1 MFADVVVNVPGL
13 TSTYSYSIPDD
24 LRGRLTAGHL
34 VTVPFGGRR
43 AQGLVVGLSETAPV
57 AEVKAIEGL
66 VDPEP
71 VLTRAQL
78 DLAYWIAH
86 TYLAPLIECLTLML
100 PPGLSKRAD
109 TLYSLLDPSAEV
121 THPTQQSVL
130 RLLKSRGLLRGRQ
143 LDRALPRANWK
154 SAVEAL
160 ARRDVLAKQS
170 VLDPPSVR
178 PKHIRTA
185 KLSVSLQAVE
195 EAAHYLGHHSK
206 HADALEVISNA
217 SEAAPSFDW
226 VCHEATCTEAFIRT
240 LAEWDWIEIIPR
252 ETLFTLAQPRDEI
265 QKRLTDMQSS
275 PTQHAV
281 LQRFLHS
288 DLPISRKEL
297 GDSSAALRNLEKKGF
312 IRQITI
318 PMRVR
323 LLIEKDQVPQR
334 VIELRGAA
342 KQIKVLD
349 FLADS
354 FDPVNISW
362 VYAETGADLEDLK
375 ALAEH
380 GLIELAEEEVW
391 RDSLAAQEFVPVEP
405 PTLTAD
411 QQKVWGEIRQRI
423 TRMQQIENESSVQS
437 VSSVDQTIL
446 LHGVTGSG
454 KTEIYLRALGEILA
468 QGRRAI
474 VLVPEIALT
483 PQTVRRFASRF
494 PGRVAVWHSQLDA
507 GERYDTWRRARAG
520 LVEVVIGPRSALF
533 APLPDLG
540 LIVLDEE
547 HDEAYKQDPPR
558 AVPYHAREAAVEYAR
573 RVGAACLLGS
583 ATPDIVSYQR
593 AKRGEYVLL
602 ELPQRIMGHA
612 RRLHELADKYHIES
626 RYHPLTDG
634 PSEAQTID
642 LPPVDVVDMRQEL
655 RMGNTSIF
663 SRRLREALEHVLQ
676 RGEQAILFLN
686 RRGTSTYVFCRD
698 CGEALKCP
706 RCDMPFTYH
715 APGRGVQL
723 NAPTNAPTL
732 ICHHCNNRRAQPEKC
747 PHCGSARIRYFG
759 AGTEKLEETVRAEF
773 PTARTLRW
781 DYDVTRTKGAHE
793 LILTQFTHQ
802 HADVLIGTQMI
813 AKGLDLPLVTLVGVI
828 AADVGLGLPDYRTAE
843 RTFQVLTQV
852 AGRAGRGLLGGRV
865 ILQTYTPDHYAIQAA
880 AKHDYAEFF
889 AREMRYRKD
898 LGYPPF
904 RRLMRMVYRHP
915 DNERAEAEANIVA
928 RQLLARIKDEKVAAT
943 DLAGPAPCFFGKIAG
958 EYRWQIVARGPDPAA
973 LARGKVFKGWYIDV
987 DPMSTL

>member
-1 MFADVVVNVPGL
+1 LRFNIPVFAEVVVNVPSL

-43 AQGLVVGLSETAPV
+43 AQGLVVGLAEAAPV
-57 AEVKAIEGL
+57 SEVKAIEGL
-66 VDPEP
+66 VDLEP

-86 TYLAPLIECLTLML
+86 TYLAPLIDCLTLML

-109 TLYSLLDPSAEV
+109 TLYSLLDSESDG
-121 THPTQQSVL
+121 TTSSQQTLL
-130 RLLKSRGLLRGRQ
+130 RLLKSRGPLRGRQ
-143 LDRALPRANWK
+143 FDRALPRAHWR
-154 SAVEAL
+154 SAADAL
-160 ARRDVLAKQS
+160 ARQGVLARQS
-170 VLDPPSVR
+170 VLDPPSVH
-178 PKHIRTA
+178 PKRVRTA
-185 KLSVSLQAVE
+185 RL
-195 EAAHYLGHHSK
+195 AA
-206 HADALEVISNA
+206 
-217 SEAAPSFDW
+217 
-226 VCHEATCTEAFIRT
+226 
-240 LAEWDWIEIIPR
+240 
-252 ETLFTLAQPRDEI
+252 TLAQVEAVKPRLS
-265 QKRLTDMQSS
+265 KS
-275 PTQHAV
+275 PT
-281 LQRFLHS
+281 
-288 DLPISRKEL
+288 K
-297 GDSSAALRNLEKKGF
+297 AA
-312 IRQITI
+312 
-318 PMRVR
+318 R
-323 LLIEKDQVPQR
+323 L
-334 VIELRGAA
+334 AA
-342 KQIKVLD
+342 VLD
-349 FLADS
+349 FLANE
-354 FDPVNISW
+354 FDPVDVSW
-362 VYAETGADLEDLK
+362 VYAETGANVQDLK
-375 ALAEH
+375 DLAEME
-380 GLIELAEEEVW
+380 LIDLGEAEVW
-391 RDSLAAQEFVPVEP
+391 RDSLAAQEFVPIEP

-411 QQKVWGEIRQRI
+411 QQKVWEAIRQRI
-423 TRMQQIENESSVQS
+423 TRRQQIENESSVQS
-437 VSSVDQTIL
+437 VSSVDPPIL

-454 KTEIYLRALGEILA
+454 KTEIYLRALSETLA
-468 QGRRAI
+468 RRRRAI

-494 PGRVAVWHSQLDA
+494 PGRVAVWHSQLGE

-520 LVEVVIGPRSALF
+520 LVDVVIGPRSALF

-573 RVGAACLLGS
+573 RAGAACLLGS

-602 ELPQRIMGHA
+602 ELPQRIMGHV
-612 RRLHELADKYHIES
+612 RRLHELADKYHVEPH
-626 RYHPLTDG
+626 YHPVADG
-634 PSEAQTID
+634 PSDAQTID
-642 LPPVDVVDMRQEL
+642 LPPVEVVDMRQEL

-698 CGEALKCP
+698 CGEALKCS
-706 RCDMPFTYH
+706 RCEMPFTYH
-715 APGRGVQL
+715 APKGGQ
-723 NAPTNAPTL
+723 PSAPTL
-732 ICHHCNNRRAQPEKC
+732 VCHHCNNRRAQPEKC

-759 AGTEKLEETVRAEF
+759 AGTEKLEEAVRAEF

-781 DYDVTRTKGAHE
+781 DHDVTRTKGAHE
-793 LILTQFTHQ
+793 LILTQFTNQ
-802 HADVLIGTQMI
+802 IADVLIGTQMI

-828 AADVGLGLPDYRTAE
+828 AADVGLGLPDFRAAE

-865 ILQTYTPDHYAIQAA
+865 VLQTYTPDHYAIQAA
-880 AKHDYAEFF
+880 AKHDYADFF

-915 DNERAEAEANIVA
+915 DSERAEAEANVVA
-928 RQLLARIKDEKVAAT
+928 RQLLARIKDEKVTAT

-958 EYRWQIVARGPDPAA
+958 EYRWQIVVRGPDPAA
-973 LARGKVFKGWYIDV
+973 LARGKMFKGWYIDV